1 MTSTVTFFS
10 SIAVDVPREQI
21 YRRLGF
27 RKDTT
32 QLSDS
37 QYEETEKY
45 IEDARSLIRLR
56 GAGRRMPITATAS
69 ARTTIAEE
77 IILESVKLA
86 AYLKGCTE
94 VVLMAA
100 TGGSDIMEAI
110 QADAAG
116 DMVTRGVVMDAAASE
131 IVDNA
136 LDWIM
141 GYYNRNLLRERKAL
155 LAGRFSAG
163 YGDLALENQKQMYR
177 LLELDKLGV
186 QLTESCILVPEKSV
200 TAIAGI
206 RPV

>member
-1 MTSTVTFFS
+1 MPAVTFFN
-10 SIAVDVPREQI
+10 SIIIEVPREQI

-32 QLSDS
+32 QISGTRRD
-37 QYEETEKY
+37 ETDKY

-56 GAGRRMPITATAS
+56 GAGLRLPITGADP
-69 ARTTIAEE
+69 ARTTIAGEM
-77 IILESVKLA
+77 ILESGKLA
-86 AYLKGCTE
+86 SYLKGCKE
-94 VVLMAA
+94 AVLMAA
-100 TGGSDIMEAI
+100 TAGAEIMEAI

-141 GYYNRNLLRERKAL
+141 DYYNRSLFRERKAL
-155 LAGRFSAG
+155 LVSRFSAG
-163 YGDLALENQKQMYR
+163 YGDLALENQRQMYK
-177 LLELDKLGV
+177 LLEMEKLGV
-186 QLTESCILVPEKSV
+186 QLTASCILVPEKSV

-206 RPV
+206 RMV